1 MINLQPKGIVIS
13 KLGVQRD
20 LLRVK
25 CSNTDFFLI
34 GVIKVQAIHQY
45 QSRYQ
50 YTTKSLQLVSNGF
63 EIDFVRKVLPAGEN
77 E

>member
-1 MINLQPKGIVIS
+1 MINLQPKGKVIS

-20 LLRVK
+20 LIRVK
-25 CSNTDFFLI
+25 CSNIDFFVI
-34 GVIKVQAIHQY
+34 GVIKAQEIHQY
-45 QSRYQ
+45 QSLYH
-50 YTTKSLQLVSNGF
+50 YTTKSLQLVLNGF